1 MAALE
6 IHCLGGFAV
15 GLHKTAIPAFPTDK
29 IRALLTY
36 LALEGGQPHRREV
49 LANLFWPEMDEA
61 GALMNL
67 RLALH
72 RLRKTLDN
80 VQPAMGA
87 ALLQSTRQ
95 TLQLNSA
102 LVTVDV
108 NRFQALLTACAVHLH
123 ESLLSCP
130 DCRSRLQQAVELY
143 RGELLAG
150 FGLGDAPVFE
160 EWLLLRREA
169 LHQQALAALHT
180 LVLGYEQQGDDV
192 QAHYY
197 ASRQLALDPTRE
209 EAHRHLLRSLARR
222 GLRTEALAQY
232 ESCRRIL
239 QIELG
244 VDPAPETVALY
255 EEILAKPD
263 AKMQGRLEQNL
274 ALPPSAVAALPGTLA
289 DWRDVPEA
297 TKVYGR
303 AAELAQLGNWLVYE
317 RCTLVALLG
326 IGGVGKTTLAA
337 ATAKTV
343 AANFER
349 VIWRSLLN
357 APPLEELLRDLLQRL
372 SNAQLIDLPQSLD
385 GQLLLLLEALRRQR
399 SLLILDNMESIMH
412 PAQPGQMRPGYTGYA
427 HLLRRIVTQGH
438 QSCLLLTSRERPQDF
453 ARWEEDTPRVRS
465 LLLGGLDETAGQT
478 MLTARGLLGPQAD
491 AVALVHRYSGNPLAL
506 RLVAQTVQDLFGG
519 SIAAFLATETSLF
532 DDIQAVL
539 DQQFTRL
546 SPLEQELLLWLAIER
561 EPVSLQSL
569 RDNLVDPGAPRA
581 LVEALR
587 ALQRRSL
594 IGQSAQHF
602 VLQNVVTEYLTEHL
616 VAQVYQEICEFSW
629 LISTVTGE
637 RPSAAPPTFK
647 VEIQHL
653 WLNRFALLKATAK
666 EYVRASQER
675 LIVQPLLK
683 RLLQKVGHDGLV
695 KQINQAV
702 TALHTYAPLRPGYM
716 AGNLLNLLLHL
727 GVELRGY
734 DFSYLN
740 VWQAHLQMM
749 RLPEVNFRGA
759 NLAHSGFTHL
769 FGEIF
774 ALQFQQGTQLL
785 VAGSVDGVLYV
796 WGASALTATGRLLY
810 EYQTFGAGATIASFD
825 ASGRFLASGHT
836 NRQVLLWDVT
846 QGRLL
851 HALAEPVDAV
861 WFLLFSPTAETLAVS
876 SADGT
881 VRLWDVQTGELK
893 LVLQAHRIAIP
904 TLAFSPDGR
913 MLASGD
919 VDGTICLWRL
929 TADFQAG
936 LLATLHGHTDEV
948 HNLAFDP
955 SGTLLASGSH
965 DNTVRL
971 WRVSSAAGVHLLHK
985 LQGHA
990 LAIRALAL
998 SPDGT
1003 LLASGG
1009 EDTYVRL
1016 WDIQTGQLLHTFF
1029 DLGYPSAALVF
1040 SQDGRRLAS
1049 AAREQIVFLWEV
1061 ATRQRLN
1068 SLQAYS
1074 NQVYAARFSTDGR
1087 WLAAGGLDGALHLWT
1102 ITSHHTDNTVLAVPA
1117 QSLRGH
1123 TRSLYAVAVA
1133 PDAAATYPL
1142 VATAGADQTIRL
1154 WDIASHRTLA
1164 VLAGHTDKVEAIDF
1178 SPDGQ
1183 SLVSASRDKC
1193 VKLWDVACG
1202 QVRHTLQGHTDRVL
1216 SCAFSPTGRLVASG
1230 GADRTVRL
1238 WDAQQGTALYTLQGH
1253 QNTVRSVI
1261 FSRDG
1266 QLLISSSY
1274 DHTLRFW
1281 DTQTGQ
1287 QTGIVTTWGTSI
1299 LSIDYHPQRALLA
1312 LGAND
1317 HMVRLWAFSQQPGEG
1332 RLLAILRGHTNS
1344 VFSVQF
1350 SLDGHWLV
1358 SAGADETIRLW
1369 QIAPLLT
1376 TPLAENQPPLALP
1389 MAHTFDPCIAI
1400 LRAEGPYAGM
1410 NITDVTG
1417 INEAQKATLK
1427 ALGAVD
1433 DEMIS

>member
-15 GLHKTAIPAFPTDK
+15 GLHKTAITAFPTDK

-36 LALEGGQPHRREV
+36 LALEIGQPHRREV
-49 LANLFWPEMDEA
+49 LANLFWPEMDES

-95 TLQLNSA
+95 TLQLNPA

-108 NRFQALLTACAVHLH
+108 NRFQALLTACAVHVH
-123 ESLLSCP
+123 ERLLSCP
-130 DCRSRLQQAVELY
+130 ECRTRLQQAVDLY
-143 RGELLAG
+143 HGELLAG
-150 FGLGDAPVFE
+150 FGLADAPVFE

-209 EAHRHLLRSLARR
+209 EAHRQLIRSLVRR

-255 EEILAKPD
+255 EQILANLD
-263 AKMQGRLEQNL
+263 AKTQSRLEQNL
-274 ALPPSAVAALPGTLA
+274 AHSPSVAALSATLA
-289 DWRDVPEA
+289 DWQDVPEV

-337 ATAKTV
+337 ATVKTV

-372 SNAQLIDLPQSLD
+372 SNEQLVDLPQGLD

-412 PAQPGQMRPGYTGYA
+412 PDQPGQMRPGYTGYA
-427 HLLRRIVTQGH
+427 QLLRSIVTQRH

-491 AVALVHRYSGNPLAL
+491 AIALVHRYSGNPLAL

-546 SPLEQELLLWLAIER
+546 SLLEQELLLWLAIER

-594 IGQSAQHF
+594 IGQSAQQF

-616 VAQVYQEICEFSW
+616 VAQIYQEICDF
-629 LISTVTGE
+629 TVD
-637 RPSAAPPTFK
+637 RSSATPTTLK
-647 VEIQHL
+647 AEIQHL

-683 RLLQKVGHDGLV
+683 RLLQKLGPAGLV
-695 KQINQAV
+695 QQIDQVV
-702 TALHTYAPLRPGYM
+702 TALHTFAPLLPGYM

-727 GVELRGY
+727 GIDLRGY

-740 VWQAHLQMM
+740 VWQADLQMM

-759 NLAHSGFTHL
+759 NLAHAGFTNL

-774 ALQFQQGTQLL
+774 AIQFQQGTQLL
-785 VAGSVDGVLYV
+785 VAGSVDGSLYV
-796 WGASALTATGRLLY
+796 WGASALTATGQLLY

-851 HALAEPVDAV
+851 HALAEPIDAV
-861 WFLLFSPTAETLAVS
+861 WFLLFSPTAEILAVS

-881 VRLWDVQTGELK
+881 VRLWDVQTGALK

-904 TLAFSPDGR
+904 TLAFSPDGQ

-919 VDGTICLWRL
+919 VDGTICLWRI
-929 TADFQAG
+929 TEDFQTV
-936 LLATLHGHTDEV
+936 LLATLHDHTDEV
-948 HNLAFDP
+948 HNLAFDA

-971 WRVSSAAGVHLLHK
+971 WRVSTAAGIHLLHK

-990 LAIRALAL
+990 LAIRALAI

-1074 NQVYAARFSTDGR
+1074 NQVYAARFSPDGR

-1102 ITSHHTDNTVLAVPA
+1102 ITSHHIDNTLLVVPT

-1133 PDAAATYPL
+1133 PDATVTHPR

-1154 WDIASHRTLA
+1154 WDIAGHRTLA

-1193 VKLWDVACG
+1193 VNLWDVACG
-1202 QVRHTLQGHTDRVL
+1202 QVCHTFQGHTDRVL

-1253 QNTVRSVI
+1253 QNTVRAVI

-1287 QTGIVTTWGTSI
+1287 QIGTVATWGTSL
-1299 LSIDYHPQRALLA
+1299 LSIDYHPQLAVLA

-1317 HMVRLWAFSQQPGEG
+1317 HMVRLWALGQRPGEG
-1332 RLLAILRGHTNS
+1332 RLLAILHGHTNS

-1350 SLDGHWLV
+1350 SPDGHWLV

-1369 QIAPLLT
+1369 HIAPLLT
-1376 TPLAENQPPLALP
+1376 TPLAENQPALALP
-1389 MAHTFDPCIAI
+1389 MDHTVDPCIAI
-1400 LRAEGPYAGM
+1400 LRAQGPYAGM
-1410 NITDVTG
+1410 NITGVTG
-1417 INEAQKATLK
+1417 ISEAQKATLR

-1433 DEMIS
+1433 DETIR